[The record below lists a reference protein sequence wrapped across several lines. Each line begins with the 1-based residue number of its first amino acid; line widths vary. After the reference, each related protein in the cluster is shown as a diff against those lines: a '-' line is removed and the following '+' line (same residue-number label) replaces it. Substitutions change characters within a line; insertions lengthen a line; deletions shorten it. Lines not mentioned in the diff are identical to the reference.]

1 MIKYEE
7 GFWNIPGTDRIIGR
21 PSDLWVQSH
30 RDRAIILDYIL
41 ACAMALLTSI
51 FFLLQSFYH
60 YISKSVTKSSFMS
73 SFEFRLNIVC
83 SLIVIA
89 VFPLIQY
96 LFRNNHALREAAPQ
110 MAFSVVLLIIGILGV
125 RTHFRFQSLLKV
137 AMLTISESTQGVV
150 EKLEYFKDMVSTR
163 NKPSSDERGGGIF
176 FEFELK
182 RHHILACADALTFFL
197 SFSFL

>member
-7 GFWNIPGTDRIIGR
+7 GFWTIPGTDRIVGR
-21 PSDLWVQSH
+21 PSDLWEPSH
-30 RDRAIILDYIL
+30 QARAEVLDYIL

-73 SFEFRLNIVC
+73 SLEFRLNIVC

-110 MAFSVVLLIIGILGV
+110 MAFSSVLLIIGILGV

-150 EKLEYFKDMVSTR
+150 EKLEYFKDMVSGR
-163 NKPSSDERGGGIF
+163 NNASSEKDGV
-176 FEFELK
+176 
-182 RHHILACADALTFFL
+182 
-197 SFSFL
+197 